1 MMNLEIKKT
10 VDKLKQ
16 DKVLR
21 KKVTSE
27 SHFWFFF
34 TYFGDHIKYQTA
46 PFQKEIMHLLQNE
59 KNKFLLIAAFRG
71 SAKST
76 ICNLSFPIW
85 TIVGKQQKKF
95 VLTLAQTQSQAKQH
109 LDNIKREFEKNDL
122 LRQDFGPF
130 EEPKDEWRSTSIILS
145 NYEAKIMAASTEESI
160 RGVKYRNFRP
170 QIIISDDLEDLASV
184 KTQASRDK
192 LFRWFT
198 STIIPAGDNDTRF
211 ILVGT
216 YLDEDSLLK
225 RFKEKIEKNEFPGIA
240 KEYPLI
246 NSKGEIAWLGKFPN
260 QKDIE
265 DLRQLT
271 ANEIAWAREFL
282 LQTISDAERIV
293 DPKWIQTYNKLPDNK
308 YFLRDFVSVD
318 LAISEKETA
327 SYTAMVSAKVY
338 IIDGKTFIYILSN
351 PINQRLNFPDAK
363 QTAEHVVRI
372 LGEISATKLIIEEV
386 GYQGAFIQDME
397 RKGYNA
403 VGFKPHGSSKGQ
415 RLSLT
420 TPAIKAGEVLFPEKG
435 VEQLVNQLVNFNRE
449 KYQDLADAFSMLILY
464 IKGET
469 FRIPEIFFI

>member
-1 MMNLEIKKT
+1 MMNPEIKKI
-10 VDKLKQ
+10 VDRLKQ

-27 SHFWFFF
+27 SHLWFFLA
-34 TYFGDHIKYQTA
+34 YFGDHIKYLTA
-46 PFQKEIMHLLQNE
+46 PFQKEILHLMENE
-59 KNKFLLIAAFRG
+59 ENKFLLIAAFRG

-85 TIVGKQQKKF
+85 SIVGKQQKKF
-95 VLTLAQTQSQAKQH
+95 ILTLAQTQSQAKQH
-109 LDNIKREFEKNDL
+109 LDNIKREFEKNEL
-122 LRQDFGPF
+122 LKQDFGPF
-130 EEPKDEWRSTSIILS
+130 EEPKDEWRSASIVLS

-192 LFRWFT
+192 LFHWFT

-225 RFKEKIEKNEFPGIA
+225 RFKEKIEKNDLPGIV
-240 KEYPLI
+240 KEYPLLDAK
-246 NSKGEIAWLGKFPN
+246 NQIAWPGKFST
-260 QKDIE
+260 QKHVE
-265 DLRQLT
+265 NLRNMI
-271 ANEIAWAREFL
+271 ANEVAWAREYL

-293 DPKWIQTYNKLPDNK
+293 NPEWIQTYNNLPNK
-308 YFLRDFVSVD
+308 NYFLRNFVSVD
-318 LAISEKETA
+318 LAISDKETA
-327 SYTAMVSAKVY
+327 SYTAMISAKVY
-338 IIDGKTFIYILSN
+338 IIDRKTFIYILPN
-351 PINQRLNFPDAK
+351 PINQRLNFPDTK
-363 QTAEHVVRI
+363 QTAEHVIRM
-372 LGEISATKLIIEEV
+372 LGEISPTKLIIEEV

-397 RKGYNA
+397 QKGYNA

-420 TPAIKAGEVLFPEKG
+420 TPAIKAREVLFPEKG
-435 VEQLVNQLVNFNRE
+435 TEQLINQLVNFNRE

-469 FRIPEIFFI
+469 VRMPEIFFI